1 MGAEFTS
8 IHGGDDRRRGRAGC
22 LAGCL
27 EAMAAAACSIKYQK
41 MVMVDDE
48 VDGPPIALRKTLVIV
63 NNYLKASTEFL
74 NNFGTLCEEK
84 LRKVVRL
91 VSIGV

>member
-1 MGAEFTS
+1 
-8 IHGGDDRRRGRAGC
+8 
-22 LAGCL
+22 
-27 EAMAAAACSIKYQK
+27 MALDQ
-41 MVMVDDE
+41 DE

-63 NNYLKASTEFL
+63 NNYLKTSTQFL

-91 VSIGV
+91 VSMRRDCRV